1 MNSHPPSPSPL
12 SQRAGYAAALATVV
26 LWASAFPVIGL
37 ALRSFEPIPLAALR
51 FGVAAILWGVWLASR
66 RHALPGP
73 RDLLRL
79 AGCAAIGIAAYNA
92 LLNTGQTSVSAGA
105 ASFIVNTVPVITAIL
120 AVLFLK
126 ERYTIW
132 AWVGTGISFAGVA
145 VIAAGQPGGLSFGA
159 GAMLVFAAAAC
170 QAIFFVLQRPLIAAL
185 GAKVCAGFVIIL
197 GAACLSPWLPAAA
210 AQANHASW
218 PALAAVLYLGVFP
231 GAIGYATWGVA
242 QNAFGAGRAANFL
255 YLVPPTAVALSFGIV
270 GEAPARATLIGGA
283 LAIAGVIL
291 MNAKGRPAGGP
302 T

>member
-1 MNSHPPSPSPL
+1 MSEASS
-12 SQRAGYAAALATVV
+12 RAGYAAALATVL
-26 LWASAFPVIGL
+26 LWASAFPAIRL
-37 ALRSFEPIPLAALR
+37 ALGSFEPIPLAALR
-51 FGVAAILWGVWLASR
+51 FGVAAILWGLWLVTH
-66 RHALPGP
+66 RHGLPGR

-79 AGCAAIGIAAYNA
+79 LACAAIGIAAYNA

-159 GAMLVFAAAAC
+159 GAMLVFAAAGA

-185 GAKVCAGFVIIL
+185 GAKVCAGFVILL
-197 GAACLSPWLPAAA
+197 GAACLAPWLPAAA
-210 AQANHASW
+210 AQAREASW

-270 GEAPARATLIGGA
+270 GEAPAPATLIGGA
-283 LAIAGVIL
+283 LAIAGVVL
-291 MNAKGRPAGGP
+291 MNAKGKPPARP